1 MRISPVGFMFNTESE
16 VIENAREATIPSH
29 DSFDAIFS
37 AEVLALLIMYYR
49 QGCEKEEAFKKINIA
64 PKYVPFR
71 KFNTTAEETLYNCLW
86 AFYRSNS
93 FEDAIKKTLQMGGD
107 TDTNCA
113 IVGSLAE
120 AYYGIPDTLVEQAE
134 SKIPDNFV
142 KVLKKRR

>member
-1 MRISPVGFMFNTESE
+1 
-16 VIENAREATIPSH
+16 
-29 DSFDAIFS
+29 
-37 AEVLALLIMYYR
+37 
-49 QGCEKEEAFKKINIA
+49 
-64 PKYVPFR
+64 
-71 KFNTTAEETLYNCLW
+71 
-86 AFYRSNS
+86 
-93 FEDAIKKTLQMGGD
+93 MGGD